1 MASVA
6 DSILSLRGN
15 TLSKNDAMVIAAK
28 MKGVRTEKTPRFAW
42 QRWPT
47 GCRKVKSHMDP
58 SKRQLLQEALAKA
71 VAHNSFIAVGTTK
84 GERIFLQPDFT
95 CYENHV
101 EGTSREGEIVSLTYA
116 DIASVGVSQ

>member
-42 QRWPT
+42 QR
-47 GCRKVKSHMDP
+47 
-58 SKRQLLQEALAKA
+58 
-71 VAHNSFIAVGTTK
+71 
-84 GERIFLQPDFT
+84 
-95 CYENHV
+95 
-101 EGTSREGEIVSLTYA
+101 
-116 DIASVGVSQ
+116 